1 MNLCPPLKATKR
13 ELKFMARELLQDL
26 KNESICTH
34 EDPASVRTVGC
45 LIEMKDN
52 LSDCE
57 LISIFGTYITEAT
70 NLDIHTLVT
79 ERLQAINQYLQS
91 IQKLNASNLCKS
103 EVKNCDVAFKESDG
117 DYEKICKVMS
127 LLEFLTQWLSRVHC

>member
-1 MNLCPPLKATKR
+1 
-13 ELKFMARELLQDL
+13 
-26 KNESICTH
+26 
-34 EDPASVRTVGC
+34 
-45 LIEMKDN
+45 MKDN

-79 ERLQAINQYLQS
+79 EGLQAINQYLQS
-91 IQKLNASNLCKS
+91 IKNFLCKS
-103 EVKNCDVAFKESDG
+103 EPEVKNCDVAFKESDG

-127 LLEFLTQWLSRVHC
+127 LLEFLTRWLSRVHC